1 MLFKFILNVCCFD
14 CTFVQKLFKSACFPF
29 AYKFFHSMTPLFHC
43 TADHSHL
50 SATYRCALR
59 EALYKLIDTIQYLS
73 HSSSGVR
80 HCFQRSRGNFLLVWT
95 LPSPKFVSFIRKKT
109 NDC

>member
-1 MLFKFILNVCCFD
+1 MLLKFILNVCCFD

-29 AYKFFHSMTPLFHC
+29 AYKSFHSVTPLWHCTVC

-50 SATYRCALR
+50 SATDRCALR
-59 EALYKLIDTIQYLS
+59 EALCKLIDTIQYLG

-80 HCFQRSRGNFLLVWT
+80 ALLSEVPRNFFSGLD
-95 LPSPKFVSFIRKKT
+95 S
-109 NDC
+109 